1 MIETIQTN
9 DGIDEQ
15 GSDMK
20 GSQLQAKDEM
30 QTLIDIIQ
38 IKQNEK
44 L

>member
-20 GSQLQAKDEM
+20 GSQLQDKDDNANINRHHSN
-30 QTLIDIIQ
+30 QT
-38 IKQNEK
+38 K
-44 L
+44 